1 MWAVAEEDAFIV
13 SLFFQ
18 LAGRNF
24 MHFWPW
30 VPCRERNQ
38 QQDEEEKKQEE
49 FSEVAN
55 GTQNQQKPE
64 PKWKSDPL
72 KQYQPPP
79 GTGQGRSTEGVLTMA
94 IERPAFRSFRYGS
107 LSALTALQP
116 FMCFHWQRQ
125 RLPRHEIRDDSG

>member
-79 GTGQGRSTEGVLTMA
+79 GTGQGRGVLTVA
-94 IERPAFRSFRYGS
+94 IERPAFRSFRHGS

-125 RLPRHEIRDDSG
+125 RLPRHEIRDDSR